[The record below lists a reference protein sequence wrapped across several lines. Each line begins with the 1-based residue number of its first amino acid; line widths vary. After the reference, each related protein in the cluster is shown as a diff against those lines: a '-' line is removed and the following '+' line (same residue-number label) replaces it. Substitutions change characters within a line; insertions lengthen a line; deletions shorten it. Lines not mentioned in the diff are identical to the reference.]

1 MSLLTKESH
10 PTTWTREQ
18 ARTFVSR
25 VSGLAALAAGIVS
38 LAAVLFMNH

>member
-1 MSLLTKESH
+1 MSIMTKERQ

-25 VSGLAALAAGIVS
+25 VSGYTAFAAGIVG
-38 LAAVLFMNH
+38 LAALLFMNH